1 MEKTE
6 IISIVSAAVL
16 SGLVSTLITIFV
28 QKKLVIKKEKDNIFQ
43 TLMSHRYL
51 ITDKEN
57 VEAINKVE
65 VIFYKDSD
73 VRKAWKDFF
82 NTSTSNPTDPSII
95 NDKYIKLISEIAKSL
110 GYEKIEWDNIKD
122 FYYPQGLATKIN
134 EEELLRKAQ
143 LAQISSNPQAKNDNS
158 QISFDPRGF
167 QLLAKAIED
176 PQFLNRFISFA
187 EKESARKGK
196 K

>member
-16 SGLVSTLITIFV
+16 SGLFSTLITIFV
-28 QKKLVIKKEKDNIFQ
+28 QKKLAIKKEKDYVFQ

-65 VIFYKDSD
+65 VIFYKDLA

-95 NDKYIKLISEIAKSL
+95 NDKYIKLLSEIAKSL

-122 FYYPQGLATKIN
+122 FYYPQGLSNKII

-143 LAQISSNPQAKNDNS
+143 LAQISSNSQAKSDNG
-158 QISFDPRGF
+158 QISSDQLGL
-167 QLLAKAIED
+167 QLLAKAMNE
-176 PQFLNRFISFA
+176 PQLLNRLIDIA
-187 EKESARKGK
+187 EKESTRKGK